1 MDWLASYELDMF
13 IGTSYAA
20 VQLLASGQ
28 TEASK
33 KKKTRKI
40 KERDFV
46 HIEVD
51 EKLGQNLQSI
61 IYKIS
66 LWRSWAT

>member
-28 TEASK
+28 TEASKK

-66 LWRSWAT
+66 LWRS

>member
-33 KKKTRKI
+33 KKKNRKI
-40 KERDFV
+40 TERDFV

>member
-33 KKKTRKI
+33 KKKQKNQGKR
-40 KERDFV
+40 FCA
-46 HIEVD
+46 
-51 EKLGQNLQSI
+51 
-61 IYKIS
+61 Y
-66 LWRSWAT
+66 RSG